1 MSEAYSDRRARADD
15 LEFLSARVRQS
26 RKVVEEKRG
35 TLDVDISIFMLL
47 EERLRDQSF
56 RDPMVLIKKATD
68 GVFTKELNVHL
79 IGADGYESQVA
90 RRGTDLDPAVFDATR
105 KSGDGDLY
113 LSYHFKAGQ
122 RRETAVT
129 KRVWYIIYDKL
140 LLLER
145 QTVDDAYLATLD
157 AMYEALLDNYAAHGS
172 IS

>member
-1 MSEAYSDRRARADD
+1 MSEVYSDQRAKAGD
-15 LEFLSARVRQS
+15 LDSLSARVRQS
-26 RKVVEEKRG
+26 RKVIEEKQG

-47 EERLRDQSF
+47 EERLGDQSF
-56 RDPMVLIKKATD
+56 RDPLVLIKTAKD
-68 GVFTKELNVHL
+68 GVFTQELNVHL
-79 IGADGYESQVA
+79 IGTDGYESQVA
-90 RRGTDLDPAVFDATR
+90 RRGIDLDPTVFDATR

-145 QTVDDAYLATLD
+145 QRVGDAYLATLD

-172 IS
+172 IT